1 MIVKQHKDLPASNLG
16 MKDRISLTEFCEEL
30 KNLVDVQ
37 IQSVILYGSST
48 RPDYK
53 PGSSHKKILVVVKQ
67 RDLALLKKVLKPFFR
82 AQRMGIDC
90 EFITKESM
98 EASTD
103 VFPIKYQSMIESY
116 VILKGED
123 VLKDMKINRAHM
135 RLRCEQELRI
145 LSLKLEKFY
154 LENHGKQLKDMLL
167 NVIGDFIDTLRVA
180 VLLKTGEMPKWEKAV
195 EGTTEAFQ
203 LDAKVIH
210 QIIQVR
216 DKTFSPGKKEIEE
229 LYDQFLS
236 FVEQVV
242 GIVDQIE

>member
-1 MIVKQHKDLPASNLG
+1 MVNQNKKLPASNLG
-16 MKDRISLTEFCEEL
+16 MKDQIALTEFCQEL
-30 KNLVDVQ
+30 KNLAEEL
-37 IQSVILYGSST
+37 IESVILYGSST

-67 RDLALLKKVLKPFFR
+67 RDLSLLKKVSKPFIR

-90 EFITKESM
+90 EFITRASM

-116 VILKGED
+116 VVLKGAD

-135 RLRCEQELRI
+135 RLRCEQEFRI
-145 LSLKLEKFY
+145 LSLKLEKYY
-154 LENHGKQLKDMLL
+154 LENHGKQLKDMMLT
-167 NVIGDFIDTLRVA
+167 VVGDFIETLRVA
-180 VLLKTGEMPKWEKAV
+180 VLLKTGEMPKWESAIEKTQKSF
-195 EGTTEAFQ
+195 ELDTEV
-203 LDAKVIH
+203 LH
-210 QIIQVR
+210 LIIQMR
-216 DKTFSPGKKEIEE
+216 DKTISPGKKEAEV
-229 LYDQFLS
+229 LYGQFMS